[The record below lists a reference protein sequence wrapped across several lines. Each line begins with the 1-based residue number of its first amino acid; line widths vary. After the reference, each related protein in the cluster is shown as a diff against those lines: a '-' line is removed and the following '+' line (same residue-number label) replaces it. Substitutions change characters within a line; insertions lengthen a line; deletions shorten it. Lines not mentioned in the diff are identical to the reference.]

1 MYTVVS
7 PKRNRLIGNNTSGGL
22 KEFMKKINVL
32 DENKNKT
39 FYDMIFSSIVED
51 IVCIVEVNNEKHTYR
66 VSEWDDY
73 FKGLF
78 NQEGSLRDLYCV
90 LFSSYEQQ
98 SESSKNDYEKFIDEE
113 VFKKDKYQG
122 SVRFKLNGEEKN
134 YLFRFLKISPTE
146 SIIVFSEEN
155 AIAQSNML
163 ELEKIDTIQE
173 SYLFSMIVNLAND
186 SCVNP
191 NTTEVSAS
199 RQDYMDIKYSDWRLM
214 ISNMFKDEDKVLFL
228 RASSPEN
235 IINTLEMQNHF
246 HIDLQMLNMQGEFVW
261 CRLNFARMKNFSR
274 QNPRFVYTVHDIS
287 EDIAQLLRQ
296 EGLIKAIEEQNERL
310 KEADKNKTKFF
321 SNMSHEIR
329 TPINAIMGMNEVILR
344 DCEDETIKGYAKDV
358 KAASQ
363 YLLSLVNDILDYSK
377 IEAGKMEIVPVEYNM
392 EDLLGGVCNL
402 IKTKLAVKSLEFEL
416 KVGEDVPHRLFGDEI
431 RISQILIN
439 LLTNAVKYTDQ
450 GKVSFLVEREA
461 DVNGQA
467 AIKFTVKDTGIG
479 IKQEDMKALFEEY
492 GRLELLKNRNKE
504 GTGLG
509 MSIVQGLLSQMN
521 SRLNVES
528 VYGKGS
534 TFSFVLLQKEVTELP
549 ACLPDSMKE
558 ISEAKTNVT
567 DIKGKK
573 VLVADDTA
581 INLHIFKALIAP
593 YEVEFHCAKSGK
605 EALDMM
611 KNDTYDIIFLDHLM
625 PEMDGIETLNELRKL
640 DDYYKNIPVIAL
652 TGNYSPTAR
661 AEYISLGF
669 TDYLEKPIVLS
680 SLDDVI
686 HKYL

>member
-1 MYTVVS
+1 M
-7 PKRNRLIGNNTSGGL
+7 KRTNA
-22 KEFMKKINVL
+22 L
-32 DENKNKT
+32 DENKKKNL
-39 FYDMIFSSIVED
+39 YDMIFSSIMED
-51 IVCIVEVNNEKHTYR
+51 IECIVEVNNEKRTYH
-66 VSEWDDY
+66 VAESDEY
-73 FKGLF
+73 FKEIF
-78 NQEGSLRDLYCV
+78 KQEGSLKDLYRI
-90 LFSSYEQQ
+90 LFSCHEQQ
-98 SESSKNDYEKFIDEE
+98 SEDGRNNYERFFDEE

-122 SVRFKLNGEEKN
+122 GIRFKVNGEEKS
-134 YLFRFLKISPTE
+134 YFFCFLKISPIE
-146 SIIVFSEEN
+146 SIILFFEEDSFT
-155 AIAQSNML
+155 QSNML

-173 SYLFSMIVNLAND
+173 SYLFSMMVNLAND

-191 NTTEVSAS
+191 NTTEINAA

-235 IINTLEMQNHF
+235 VINTLEMQNHF
-246 HIDLQMLNMQGEFVW
+246 HIDLQMMNMQGEFVW
-261 CRLNFARMKNFSR
+261 CRLKFARMKNFSR
-274 QNPRFVYTVHDIS
+274 ENPRFVYTVRDIS

-344 DCEDETIKGYAKDV
+344 DCEDEVIRGYAKDV
-358 KAASQ
+358 KAASR

-402 IKTKLAVKSLEFEL
+402 IKPKLAEKSLEFEL

-439 LLTNAVKYTDQ
+439 LLSNASKYTDQ
-450 GKVSFLVEREA
+450 GKVSFWVEREE

-479 IKQEDMKALFEEY
+479 IKQEDMAALFEEY
-492 GRLELLKNRNKE
+492 GRLDLLKNRNKE

-509 MSIVQGLLSQMN
+509 ISIVQGLLSQMN
-521 SRLNVES
+521 SQLNVES

-534 TFSFVLLQKEVTELP
+534 TFSFVLLQKEVTEIP
-549 ACLPDSMKE
+549 AVLPDSGKE
-558 ISEAKTNVT
+558 SLETKTDVW
-567 DIKGKK
+567 DIRDKK
-573 VLVADDTA
+573 VLVVDDTVM
-581 INLHIFKALIAP
+581 NLHIFKALMAP
-593 YEVEFHCAKSGK
+593 YEAEVCCAKSGK
-605 EALDMM
+605 EALDIM
-611 KNDTYDIIFLDHLM
+611 NSATYSIVFLDHMM
-625 PEMDGIETLNELRKL
+625 PEMDGIETLNELRKINEH
-640 DDYYKNIPVIAL
+640 YKNVPVIAL

-661 AEYISLGF
+661 EEYVSLGF
-669 TDYLEKPIVLS
+669 TDYLEKPIVFER
-680 SLDDVI
+680 LDEMI